1 VVRTGQIDSLSAE
14 EGGFAL
20 GHQLGQSTHDGG
32 CLLGPRWPRYG
43 NRPEMTVEEGN
54 VFTLEYALPSPAG
67 TIGLEEDVVVTENGA
82 EYLGTPQTELRLRR
96 F

>member
-1 VVRTGQIDSLSAE
+1 
-14 EGGFAL
+14 
-20 GHQLGQSTHDGG
+20 
-32 CLLGPRWPRYG
+32 
-43 NRPEMTVEEGN
+43 MTVEEGN